1 MPYRRLQLT
10 LPFPHEPG
18 YAALDF
24 LPDSSN
30 QDALAWLD
38 RPEDWPDRRLALW
51 GDGGRGKSHLLHVW
65 AREAGFPLLQG
76 QTLRGLDAVP
86 PCGGLALDDAD
97 TVADEHTLLH
107 LLNTARDRGLLLL
120 LSGRTPPARWP
131 VRLPDLS
138 SRLRAITAV
147 EIQPPSDALLRSL
160 LMRMVA
166 DRQLKVGEAVQD
178 WLLLRLP
185 RAPGALREAV
195 ARLDRE
201 SMIRQQPITRA
212 FAAKVLDMEEFAG
225 NEANDLCMTGPSPSS
240 RSGGLL

>member
-10 LPFPHEPG
+10 LPFPHDPG
-18 YAALDF
+18 YTALDF

-38 RPEDWPDRRLALW
+38 RPQDWPDRRLAVW
-51 GDGGRGKSHLLHVW
+51 GEGGCGKSHLLHVR
-65 AREAGFPLLQG
+65 ARDSGFPLLEG
-76 QTLRGLDAVP
+76 QALRRLDVMP
-86 PCGGLALDDAD
+86 QSGGLMLDDAD
-97 TVADEHTLLH
+97 TIAEEHLLLH
-107 LLNTARDRGLLLL
+107 LLNTARDRGLRLLM
-120 LSGRTPPARWP
+120 SGRTPPARWP

-147 EIQPPSDALLRSL
+147 EILPPSDALLRSL

-166 DRQLKVGEAVQD
+166 DRQLTVGEAVQD

-185 RAPGALREAV
+185 RSPGALREAV

-201 SMIRQQPITRA
+201 SMIRQQPITRS
-212 FAAKVLDMEEFAG
+212 FAAKVLDMEDLAG
-225 NEANDLCMTGPSPSS
+225 ADEMSMAGSPPSS
-240 RSGGLL
+240 RLGRLL